1 MAAPTAAISGNNVR
15 ISWLKPTEYGAT
27 ITSYAIVVKDSA
39 VVGTTYHVMTP
50 SYCDGT
56 QAAILTALACEVPLS
71 VLIASPFN
79 LAFDA
84 LVVAKVTASNSNGAG
99 TQSAANTAGA

>member
-1 MAAPTAAISGNNVR
+1 
-15 ISWLKPTEYGAT
+15 
-27 ITSYAIVVKDSA
+27 
-39 VVGTTYHVMTP
+39 
-50 SYCDGT
+50 
-56 QAAILTALACEVPLS
+56 LTALACEVPLS
-71 VLIASPFN
+71 VLIDGPFN

>member
-1 MAAPTAAISGNNVR
+1 MAAPTITISGNNVR
-15 ISWLKPTEYGAT
+15 ISWIKPTEYGAP
-27 ITSYAIVVKDSA
+27 ITSYAIVVKDPGA
-39 VVGTTYHVMTP
+39 TYHAMTP
-50 SYCDGT
+50 NYCDGT
-56 QAAILTALACEVPLS
+56 QTAILTALACEVPLS
-71 VLIASPFN
+71 VLIDGPFN